1 MEARPSPIAEAI
13 IGACL
18 PPACREEVLGDLHE
32 RYQSSTQY
40 LLDAF
45 HTIPLVLASQVLR
58 TTRRH
63 VEPAGLRL
71 NRWRV
76 ELGQGSVGVCREA
89 LWRASAVFSTVS
101 YASAATVARPGPYV
115 VAVTAR
121 PLWLLSGVLSAAS
134 DRAMGLLPTDDEA
147 HSDSD
152 PSR

>member
-32 RYQSSTQY
+32 RYQSSTHY
-40 LLDAF
+40 LFDAF
-45 HTIPLVLASQVLR
+45 QTVPLVLASQVLR
-58 TTRRH
+58 TTRRQ

-101 YASAATVARPGPYV
+101 YASAAIVARRGPYL
-115 VAVTAR
+115 VAVTVR
-121 PLWLLSGVLSAAS
+121 PLWFLSCVLSGAS
-134 DRAMGLLPTDDEA
+134 DRAIRRLPANGEA

-152 PSR
+152 TLR